1 MTLLHQLR
9 FGQGKKSYK
18 YATVMRPLQAN
29 AKFTLPLLVLFRDS
43 KYTSLNTNLV
53 TKEEKRCK
61 PLRTF
66 VDSLIDCSSLP
77 EPPVET
83 TTIIVETVLS
93 STPDFKSQTP
103 SIPRGQQSSST
114 SPHLLHQIERSQPDA
129 SAAKVSSTP
138 SSLSVLQDNYSSPTI
153 LIEPSAG
160 VLQPVSTPSPQSLTS
175 KSSSQ
180 IITQVPTFTDLPTG
194 LSDPTLLSFQP
205 KPQRQKT
212 IKASKPQSP
221 NLYDI
226 LIYTAKKVSGLRLH
240 YFRSHGF
247 RQSSIALH
255 ILSHD
260 AILSISQPSQ
270 EISTTHNNSSLQ
282 PTKEIFINQNTS
294 TLQSDQNR
302 SS

>member
-29 AKFTLPLLVLFRDS
+29 AKFALPLLVLFRDS

-53 TKEEKRCK
+53 TREEKRCK

-66 VDSLIDCSSLP
+66 VDSLIGNPLSINPELSQSLSSSSFNTNYPPADCQTLNSTLAPSPSILTFSIPENFTYPVSEKSIDCSSLP

-180 IITQVPTFTDLPTG
+180 IITQVPTFTDLPSG

-205 KPQRQKT
+205 KPQRQ
-212 IKASKPQSP
+212 
-221 NLYDI
+221 
-226 LIYTAKKVSGLRLH
+226 
-240 YFRSHGF
+240 
-247 RQSSIALH
+247 
-255 ILSHD
+255 
-260 AILSISQPSQ
+260 
-270 EISTTHNNSSLQ
+270 
-282 PTKEIFINQNTS
+282 
-294 TLQSDQNR
+294 
-302 SS
+302 

>member
-1 MTLLHQLR
+1 MSDSNNSSQICLGTEPINSSSSNDTPTPVVLRTRKERLKIHLLKH
-9 FGQGKKSYK
+9 KSSHK
-18 YATVMRPLQAN
+18 RRKALQAIEDICR
-29 AKFTLPLLVLFRDS
+29 LPNRYAPTPS
-43 KYTSLNTNLV
+43 GPSTSNIPKTNLL
-53 TKEEKRCK
+53 EKYK
-61 PLRTF
+61 SMFPDL
-66 VDSLIDCSSLP
+66 VPDCSSLP

-180 IITQVPTFTDLPTG
+180 IITQVPTFTDLPSG

-205 KPQRQKT
+205 KPQRQ
-212 IKASKPQSP
+212 
-221 NLYDI
+221 
-226 LIYTAKKVSGLRLH
+226 
-240 YFRSHGF
+240 
-247 RQSSIALH
+247 
-255 ILSHD
+255 
-260 AILSISQPSQ
+260 
-270 EISTTHNNSSLQ
+270 
-282 PTKEIFINQNTS
+282 
-294 TLQSDQNR
+294 
-302 SS
+302 